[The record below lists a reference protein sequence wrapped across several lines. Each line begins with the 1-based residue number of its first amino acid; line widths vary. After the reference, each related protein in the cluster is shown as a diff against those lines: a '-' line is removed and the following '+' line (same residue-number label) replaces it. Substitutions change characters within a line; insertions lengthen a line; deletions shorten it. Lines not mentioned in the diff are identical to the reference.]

1 MSYILDAL
9 KKSEQQRASAQ
20 PVPAAVSLPVA
31 TAPARSALPGALVV
45 LALLLS
51 LLLIWWWP
59 ESATELAPQT
69 VTATPPAPVAE
80 TKAVLNSAEVADMPE
95 TRLPEAPPPVWVTAD
110 PSVTN
115 EPAAVPELQ
124 PALPADS
131 RLAESR
137 PEESRPVEARVE
149 TRRLPPLEALRRI
162 PALMINSHI
171 YSPLADKR
179 SVTINNRAWREG
191 EPLAEGIVLQE
202 ITPQGIVLDVDG
214 WPLPVN
220 RQQGWQPVPQ

>member
-9 KKSEQQRASAQ
+9 KKSEQQRAGNQ
-20 PVPAAVSLPVA
+20 PAAAAVHVPLSP
-31 TAPARSALPGALVV
+31 APARSALLPVGWGLMILVG
-45 LALLLS
+45 LLL
-51 LLLIWWWP
+51 LVGWWLASPGVPVNPMAEQPLTQPAVP
-59 ESATELAPQT
+59 EP
-69 VTATPPAPVAE
+69 VTMAPAPIM
-80 TKAVLNSAEVADMPE
+80 TT
-95 TRLPEAPPPVWVTAD
+95 TRLPETLVPVSVTPAEVTAA
-110 PSVTN
+110 PAPAASV
-115 EPAAVPELQ
+115 AAVPQ
-124 PALPADS
+124 PPEPQ
-131 RLAESR
+131 AETGV
-137 PEESRPVEARVE
+137 PRVQ
-149 TRRLPPLEALRRI
+149 TRRLPPLESLRRI

>member
-9 KKSEQQRASAQ
+9 KKSEQQRAGNQ
-20 PVPAAVSLPVA
+20 PAAAAVHVPLSP
-31 TAPARSALPGALVV
+31 APARSVLLPVGWRLMILVG
-45 LALLLS
+45 LLL
-51 LLLIWWWP
+51 LGGWWLASPGVPADPVVEQPLTQPAVP
-59 ESATELAPQT
+59 EP
-69 VTATPPAPVAE
+69 VTMAPAPVM
-80 TKAVLNSAEVADMPE
+80 TT
-95 TRLPEAPPPVWVTAD
+95 TRLPETLVPA
-110 PSVTN
+110 SVT
-115 EPAAVPELQ
+115 PAASVMAEPQ
-124 PALPADS
+124 PAEPQ
-131 RLAESR
+131 AE
-137 PEESRPVEARVE
+137 PGVARVQ
-149 TRRLPPLEALRRI
+149 TRRLPPLESLRRI

>member
-9 KKSEQQRASAQ
+9 KKSEQQRAGNQ
-20 PVPAAVSLPVA
+20 PAAAAVHVPLSP
-31 TAPARSALPGALVV
+31 APARSALLPVGWSLMILVG
-45 LALLLS
+45 LLL
-51 LLLIWWWP
+51 LGGWWLASPGVPAAPMAEQPLTQPAVP
-59 ESATELAPQT
+59 EP
-69 VTATPPAPVAE
+69 VTMAPAPVM
-80 TKAVLNSAEVADMPE
+80 TT
-95 TRLPEAPPPVWVTAD
+95 TRLPETLVPV
-110 PSVTN
+110 SVT
-115 EPAAVPELQ
+115 PAAETAAPAASVMAEPQ
-124 PALPADS
+124 PAEPQ
-131 RLAESR
+131 AE
-137 PEESRPVEARVE
+137 PGVARVQ
-149 TRRLPPLEALRRI
+149 TRRLPPLESLRRI

>member
-9 KKSEQQRASAQ
+9 KKSEQQRAGNQ
-20 PVPAAVSLPVA
+20 PAAAVVHVPLSP
-31 TAPARSALPGALVV
+31 TPTRSALLPVGWGLMTLVG
-45 LALLLS
+45 LLL
-51 LLLIWWWP
+51 LGGWWLASPGVPVNPMAEQPLTRPAVP
-59 ESATELAPQT
+59 EP
-69 VTATPPAPVAE
+69 VTMAPAPVM
-80 TKAVLNSAEVADMPE
+80 TT
-95 TRLPEAPPPVWVTAD
+95 TRLPETLVPV
-110 PSVTN
+110 SVT
-115 EPAAVPELQ
+115 PAAETAAPAASVMAEPQ
-124 PALPADS
+124 PAEPQ
-131 RLAESR
+131 AE
-137 PEESRPVEARVE
+137 PGVARVQ
-149 TRRLPPLEALRRI
+149 TRRLPPLESLRRI

>member
-20 PVPAAVSLPVA
+20 PLPAAVSLPVA
-31 TAPARSALPGALVV
+31 TAPAWSALPGALVV

-80 TKAVLNSAEVADMPE
+80 PQTVLNSAEVADMPE

-131 RLAESR
+131 RLAEL
-137 PEESRPVEARVE
+137 RPVEARVE
-149 TRRLPPLEALRRI
+149 TRRLPPLQSLRRI

>member
-9 KKSEQQRASAQ
+9 KKSEQQRAGNQ
-20 PVPAAVSLPVA
+20 PAVAVVHVPLSP
-31 TAPARSALPGALVV
+31 APARSVLLPVGWGLMTLVG
-45 LALLLS
+45 LLL
-51 LLLIWWWP
+51 LGGWWLASPGVPAAPMAEQPLTQPAVP
-59 ESATELAPQT
+59 EPVSMA
-69 VTATPPAPVAE
+69 PAPVMI
-80 TKAVLNSAEVADMPE
+80 T
-95 TRLPEAPPPVWVTAD
+95 TRLPETLVPV
-110 PSVTN
+110 SVT
-115 EPAAVPELQ
+115 PAAETAAPAASVMAEPQ
-124 PALPADS
+124 PAEPQ
-131 RLAESR
+131 AE
-137 PEESRPVEARVE
+137 PVPARVE

>member
-9 KKSEQQRASAQ
+9 KKSEQQRAGIQ
-20 PVPAAVSLPVA
+20 PAAAAVHVPLSP
-31 TAPARSALPGALVV
+31 APARSALLPVGWGLMILVG
-45 LALLLS
+45 LLL
-51 LLLIWWWP
+51 LVGWWLASPGVPVNPMAEQPLTQSAVP
-59 ESATELAPQT
+59 EP
-69 VTATPPAPVAE
+69 VTMAPAPVM
-80 TKAVLNSAEVADMPE
+80 TT
-95 TRLPEAPPPVWVTAD
+95 TRLPEPLVPV
-110 PSVTN
+110 SVT
-115 EPAAVPELQ
+115 PAAETAAPAASVMAEPQ
-124 PALPADS
+124 PAEPQ
-131 RLAESR
+131 AE
-137 PEESRPVEARVE
+137 PGVARVE

>member
-31 TAPARSALPGALVV
+31 TAPAWSALPGALVV

-69 VTATPPAPVAE
+69 VTATPPTPVAE
-80 TKAVLNSAEVADMPE
+80 PKAVLNSAEVADMPE

-149 TRRLPPLEALRRI
+149 TRRLPPLQSLRRI

-171 YSPLADKR
+171 YSPLPEKR

-191 EPLAEGIVLQE
+191 EPLAEGIFLQE

-214 WPLPVN
+214 WPLPVS

>member
-20 PVPAAVSLPVA
+20 PLPAAVSLPVA

-80 TKAVLNSAEVADMPE
+80 PQTVLNSAEVADMPE

-137 PEESRPVEARVE
+137 PVEARVE
-149 TRRLPPLEALRRI
+149 TRRLPPLQSLRRI

-171 YSPLADKR
+171 YSPLPEKR

-191 EPLAEGIVLQE
+191 EPLAEGIFLQE

-214 WPLPVN
+214 WPLPVS